1 MTQSTHRLLMVRPA
15 NFRSN
20 EATVDNAFQ
29 KKPANSDDV
38 QAIACQEF
46 DFFVDE
52 LRAKGI
58 HVFVRD
64 ARQEDDTPDALFPN
78 NWVSFHE
85 DGRAAIYPMMAE
97 NRRRER
103 REGLIDELCD
113 EFGLKLEEIADFTEF
128 ETHQKFLEGTGS
140 MVLDRVHKICYAALS
155 ERTDEHA
162 VELFAEYFG
171 YETFCFNTSLKIGE
185 TENPVYHT
193 NVVMSIGSKFA
204 VVADECI
211 PSDSERAELKKKLEQ
226 SGKQIIRITNDQLAH
241 FCGNI
246 LEVLNEEG
254 ATYIAMSETAWTHFS
269 ASQQDALKQ
278 YGEIIRVPL
287 PIIEQYGGGSA
298 RCMLCEVFL
307 PKL

>member
-1 MTQSTHRLLMVRPA
+1 MTQSTHRLLMIRPA

-20 EATVDNAFQ
+20 EATGDNAFQ
-29 KKPANSDDV
+29 NAPSGSSDV
-38 QAIACQEF
+38 QTQACEEF
-46 DFFVDE
+46 DCFVDE
-52 LRAKGI
+52 LRNKGI
-58 HVFVRD
+58 HVFVRNS
-64 ARQEDDTPDALFPN
+64 REEDDTPDALFPN

-103 REGLIDELCD
+103 REGLIEELCD

-128 ETHQKFLEGTGS
+128 ESHQKFLEGTGS
-140 MVLDRVHKICYAALS
+140 MVLDRVQKICYAALS

-171 YETFCFNTSLKIGE
+171 YEACCFKTSLKIGD
-185 TENPVYHT
+185 TEKPVYHT

-204 VVADECI
+204 VIADECI
-211 PSDSERAELKKKLEQ
+211 PSPDERAEILMKLEQ
-226 SGKQIIRITNDQLAH
+226 SGKQIIRITNEQLAH

-254 ATYIAMSETAWTHFS
+254 STYIAMSQTAWNHFS
-269 ASQQDALKQ
+269 ADQQDALQ
-278 YGEIIRVPL
+278 QFGEIITVPL
-287 PIIEQYGGGSA
+287 PIIEHYGGGSA